1 MSDTRSAAEGS
12 ANVEMQRYW
21 NEIAGPRWVG
31 RLGVQEAR
39 NVEVTALLL
48 EAARAAPGERVLD
61 VGCGP
66 GATTLPYA
74 AAVGPQGHV
83 TGIDISEPMLAVARQ
98 RVAEQGLTNV
108 TLILGDAQVHPLPP
122 ASFDL
127 VTSRFGVMFFADPAA
142 AFRNL
147 CRALRPGGR
156 LVMAVWASIEENV
169 HRKVPYEIALRH
181 LGPPAPSPAHAPG
194 PEVFSDR
201 EYFRGILAAAGF
213 ADIAIIPK
221 PFHVIGGS
229 AASMAEHV
237 ALFGAVQRL
246 MDEKGAS
253 AATREA
259 IIKETEAALAA
270 YATPDGVRLPAAFLL
285 ATARRPG

>member
-1 MSDTRSAAEGS
+1 MSEASEQAS
-12 ANVEMQRYW
+12 ANAEMRRYW

-48 EAARAAPGERVLD
+48 EAARLAPGERVLD

-108 TLILGDAQVHPLPP
+108 TLVLADAQVHGFAP

-127 VTSRFGVMFFADPAA
+127 MTSRFGVMFFADPAM
-142 AFRNL
+142 AFGNL
-147 CRALRPGGR
+147 CGALRPGGR
-156 LVMAVWASIEENV
+156 LVMAVWASIEQNV
-169 HRKVPYEIALRH
+169 HRKVPYDIAVRH
-181 LGPPAPSPAHAPG
+181 LGPPAPSPSHAPG
-194 PEVFSDR
+194 AEVFSDR
-201 EYFRGILAAAGF
+201 DYFRGILAAAGLT
-213 ADIAIIPK
+213 DIAITPK

-246 MDEKGAS
+246 MDEKGADQ
-253 AATREA
+253 ATRQA
-259 IIKETEAALAA
+259 IIDETEAALAA
-270 YATPDGVRLPAAFLL
+270 YATPDGVRLPAMFLL
-285 ATARRPG
+285 ATARRPE

>member
-1 MSDTRSAAEGS
+1 MSEHAET
-12 ANVEMQRYW
+12 ANAEMRRYW

-48 EAARAAPGERVLD
+48 EAAQLAPGERVLD

-108 TLILGDAQVHPLPP
+108 TLVLADAQVHGFAP

-127 VTSRFGVMFFADPAA
+127 LTSRFGVMFFADPTI

-147 CRALRPGGR
+147 RGALRPGGR
-156 LVMAVWASIEENV
+156 LCMAVWASIEQNV
-169 HRKVPYEIALRH
+169 HRKVPYDIAVRH
-181 LGPPAPSPAHAPG
+181 LGPPAPAPSPSHAPG
-194 PEVFSDR
+194 AEVFGDR
-201 EYFRGILAAAGF
+201 DYFRGILAAAGF
-213 ADIAIIPK
+213 TEIAITPK

-246 MDEKGAS
+246 MDEKGADN
-253 AATREA
+253 ATRQA
-259 IIKETEAALAA
+259 IIDETAAALAA
-270 YATPDGVRLPAAFLL
+270 YATPDGVRLPAMFLL